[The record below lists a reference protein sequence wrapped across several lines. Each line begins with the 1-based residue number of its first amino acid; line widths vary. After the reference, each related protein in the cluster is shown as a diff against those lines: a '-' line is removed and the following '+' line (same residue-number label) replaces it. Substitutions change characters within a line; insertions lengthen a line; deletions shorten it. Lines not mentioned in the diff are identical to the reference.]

1 MKEKSIEQENKKNY
15 HFEKLTPKSDTDIKV
30 YEQAL
35 DFVFENDDVKNVA
48 ISGAYGSGKSSMLN
62 SYKEKNP
69 EHKFMHLSLAHF
81 QTNSEEKKFDA
92 DEKVLEGKI
101 LNQLIHQISANKIPQ
116 TNFKVKNKISIARVL
131 WMTAA
136 LLFCVLRIFHSC
148 FFNAWASFV
157 STISLPSVRGFLNL
171 TTNPESRLISALIAV
186 SLFGFFIFKIKF
198 NSINIRPFIF
208 CFKYLSSDI
217 NFNAIFYFLC
227 IIIICTYSFVIHY
240 NRTIFIYS

>member
-1 MKEKSIEQENKKNY
+1 
-15 HFEKLTPKSDTDIKV
+15 
-30 YEQAL
+30 
-35 DFVFENDDVKNVA
+35 
-48 ISGAYGSGKSSMLN
+48 MLN

-136 LLFCVLRIFHSC
+136 LLFFVLSIFHSC

-157 STISLPSVRGFLNL
+157 STISLSSVRDFLNL

-186 SLFGFFIFKIKF
+186 SLFGFFIFKIIKAQLNKHIF
-198 NSINIRPFIF
+198 QKLNIQGNEIEIF
-208 CFKYLSSDI
+208 KNEEESYFDKYLNEVLYLFENVDVDVI
-217 NFNAIFYFLC
+217 VFEDMDRFNAHQIFERLRE
-227 IIIICTYSFVIHY
+227 INNLV
-240 NRTIFIYS
+240 NLQLVKKKKVLR